1 MLRYLNESHHSILF
15 GPRFILEILN
25 LLPLPIV
32 EQHYFVQLCIITITL
47 IFRRFKH
54 LNFVKWFVLQTVAY
68 SVLWDVRFFM
78 KYVSFSCILFSYMLS
93 TVKQWKIIIFW
104 TVIPLTN
111 VNYDILTVFLYL
123 QTYVTF
129 YPYLDN
135 VVTVAV
141 MSYFAIVMSEICNL
155 E

>member
-1 MLRYLNESHHSILF
+1 MLRYLNESHHCILF

-78 KYVSFSCILFSYMLS
+78 KYVSFSCISFSYMLS

-141 MSYFAIVMSEICNL
+141 MSYFAVVMSEICNL